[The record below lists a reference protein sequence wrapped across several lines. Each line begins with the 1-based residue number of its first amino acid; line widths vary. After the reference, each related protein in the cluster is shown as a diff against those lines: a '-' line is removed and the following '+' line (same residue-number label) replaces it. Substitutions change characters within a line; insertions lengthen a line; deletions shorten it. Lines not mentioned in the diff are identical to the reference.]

1 MSPSVNFLLVLV
13 FIVGCF
19 VIVAAVLLYQVL
31 KGRGAFRRNGGIQE
45 TLKQWQAQAEALPPS
60 RTYPL
65 VAPTEKA
72 ATLRTISLLVLL
84 LGLLLIAGGGLAQWD
99 RIHQERWLQT
109 EGVEAIARITDKRIS
124 SSDDSDTYYVYYT
137 FTALGNDER
146 QEISRKDSVSED
158 FYDQVEYGGSL
169 PVIYVRSNPKII
181 RIRALYTPD
190 RVEYW
195 PLVIFG
201 GLGLMCCLVS
211 WLLFKNYRTAQRLD
225 DEGLPAT
232 APLLD
237 CWQEEASD
245 SVTYYAAYELPGVGP
260 IRQSVDNTTYARL
273 HVGDVIRLV
282 YLPDRPKAFRVQWE

>member
-65 VAPTEKA
+65 VAPTEKT

-99 RIHQERWLQT
+99 RIREERLLQT
-109 EGVEAIARITDKRIS
+109 EGVETIARITDKRIS

-137 FTALGNDER
+137 FTAPGNDER

-169 PVIYVRSNPKII
+169 PVIYVRSTPRIM
-181 RIRALYTPD
+181 RIRALYTPG

-201 GLGLMCCLVS
+201 GLGLMCCLLS
-211 WLLFKNYRTAQRLD
+211 WVLFKGCRTAQRLD
-225 DEGLPAT
+225 DEGVPT
-232 APLLD
+232 TTPLLD

-245 SVTYYAAYELPGVGP
+245 SVFYYAAHELPGVGP
-260 IRQSVDNTTYARL
+260 VRQIVDKTTYDRL
-273 HVGDVIRLV
+273 HVGDIIRLV
-282 YLPDRPKAFRVQWE
+282 YLPDQPKAFRVQWV